1 MHDALLIH
9 APLILFCWILANQGG
24 VPAPAVPALLAAG
37 TLSASGR
44 LSVTMCL
51 AIAVTATLCADL
63 GWYGLGRWRGAAVL
77 ALLGRFSPNASTLIR
92 RAQDAFLAHAGLFQ
106 ASARA
111 LPEMNPIA
119 AGLAGATGQ
128 SFGRFVAYGTVSAA
142 LWAGAWIGLGY
153 LLGDAV
159 MAFAEHFGIRLLGAL
174 LIAFVCVL
182 VLRRGRR
189 YRVLQALRR
198 ARISPDETKARIDRG
213 EPVSILDARAAE
225 EFAAAPYMLP
235 GALWIGANE
244 WPARLRD
251 TPSDAVVVLYGRPF
265 RRVEK
270 HVGLHLRC
278 AGYGRVRFLAGGL
291 RAWQRRGYPVQMCA
305 AAPTR

>member
-44 LSVTMCL
+44 LGVTMCL
-51 AIAVTATLCADL
+51 AIAVAATLCADL
-63 GWYGLGRWRGAAVL
+63 GWYGLGRWRGTAVL
-77 ALLGRFSPNASTLIR
+77 ALLGRVSPNASTLIR

-106 ASARA
+106 AGARV

-142 LWAGAWIGLGY
+142 LWAGIWIGLGY

-159 MAFAEHFGIRLLGAL
+159 MAFAEHFGIRLLGLL
-174 LIAFVCVL
+174 LIAFLCVL

-189 YRVLQALRR
+189 YRMLQALQR
-198 ARISPDETKARIDRG
+198 ARISPDEAKARIDRG
-213 EPVSILDARAAE
+213 EPVGILDARAAE
-225 EFAAAPYMLP
+225 ELAAAPYMLP
-235 GALWIGANE
+235 GAHWIGSDE
-244 WPARLRD
+244 LPPRLRD
-251 TPSDAVVVLYGRPF
+251 TPRDAVVVLYGRSF
-265 RRVEK
+265 NRVK
-270 HVGLHLRC
+270 TQVALQLRC
-278 AGYGRVRFLAGGL
+278 AGYRRVRSLTGGL
-291 RAWQRRGYPVQMCA
+291 RGWQQRGYPVERCA
-305 AAPTR
+305 AAPSR